1 MYRFF
6 TEDQHRQLID
16 NGADGNLGKDHVPV
30 VKLFTPDAQA
40 TWLLTEIDN
49 CWPDMAFGLCDLGL
63 GFPELGYV
71 SLEELVTV
79 RRPLKLPVERDLQ
92 FSATHPISVYAEAAR
107 NARHI
112 TTDTRLLEQAQEKL
126 NRAGYLKRAQP

>member
-1 MYRFF
+1 MYYFF
-6 TEDQHRQLID
+6 TEDQHRKLLE

-49 CWPDMAFGLCDLGL
+49 CYPDMAFGLCDLGM

-71 SLEELVTV
+71 SLEELATV
-79 RRPLKLPVERDLQ
+79 RGPLKLPVERDLH
-92 FSATHPISVYAEAAR
+92 FEATHPISVYAEAAR
-107 NARHI
+107 NSGSI
-112 TTDTRLLEQAQEKL
+112 MTDSRLLEQTQGRL
-126 NRAGYLKRAQP
+126 IRGGYLKRPRL

>member
-1 MYRFF
+1 MHRFF
-6 TEDQHRQLID
+6 TEDHHRQLID

-49 CWPDMAFGLCDLGL
+49 CCPGIAYGLCDLGL

-79 RRPLKLPVERDLQ
+79 RGPLKLPVERDLQ

-107 NARHI
+107 NARCI
-112 TTDTRLLEQAQEKL
+112 TTDSRLLEQAKEKL
-126 NRAGYLKRAQP
+126 IRAGYLKRAQP